1 MMKYFQF
8 LFFLL
13 PLLCPPGCSLVPVH
27 HRLVWGELSAE
38 EWINTLL
45 DMEDRVVSRVL
56 QLGKVHKKILGR
68 EMAASINSLDMGEFT
83 LVIISNK
90 LTLLQILSYSFIQG
104 RLHLDLQGLSLGDGS
119 RSRFRDVAAA
129 KRQAWDTAQSR
140 AVIPYPRI
148 GKRGEEEEG
157 GN

>member
-13 PLLCPPGCSLVPVH
+13 PLLSPPGCSPVPVH

-56 QLGKVHKKILGR
+56 QLLGGG
-68 EMAASINSLDMGEFT
+68 GELT
-83 LVIISNK
+83 LVFISS
-90 LTLLQILSYSFIQG
+90 TLATHMLSLLYHTPLFQG
-104 RLHLDLQGLSLGDGS
+104 RLMVCIWQ
-119 RSRFRDVAAA
+119 
-129 KRQAWDTAQSR
+129 
-140 AVIPYPRI
+140 
-148 GKRGEEEEG
+148 
-157 GN
+157 